1 MIGTIQHE
9 RNEDMEEQH
18 LYHHN
23 DQDLRVS
30 MKIEKNSKGYN
41 WECSVSGAKTV
52 EEAIALLTQG
62 ENELKKVYGNA

>member
-1 MIGTIQHE
+1 M
-9 RNEDMEEQH
+9 EQH
-18 LYHHN
+18 VYHHP
-23 DQDLRVS
+23 DSDGPRIA

>member
-1 MIGTIQHE
+1 
-9 RNEDMEEQH
+9 MEEQH

-23 DQDLRVS
+23 DQDPRIS

-52 EEAIALLTQG
+52 EEAIALLT
-62 ENELKKVYGNA
+62 